1 MGDFLKSG
9 EMIKPDVNLVIIKLW
24 DKRIESLLKH
34 PSFEALSNKIGFQL
48 ITLFGILNEEFPENI
63 DFVEEF
69 SPTGEKTED
78 VAVEQVTVNGRPLDR
93 LLVKAYPPAAN
104 PNPTTMTQFKSG
116 GEVILVT
123 DGEAELTYADK
134 ISDGLIAKSDLKSVE
149 VSRGD
154 LIIST
159 NTPNNWTRIG
169 DDFSFIYFVGN
180 PNGSQRYADIPKEKI
195 PVK

>member
-1 MGDFLKSG
+1 
-9 EMIKPDVNLVIIKLW
+9 
-24 DKRIESLLKH
+24 
-34 PSFEALSNKIGFQL
+34 
-48 ITLFGILNEEFPENI
+48 
-63 DFVEEF
+63 
-69 SPTGEKTED
+69 
-78 VAVEQVTVNGRPLDR
+78 
-93 LLVKAYPPAAN
+93 
-104 PNPTTMTQFKSG
+104 MTQFKSG

-134 ISDGLIAKSDLKSVE
+134 ISDGFIAKSDLRSVK

-159 NTPNNWTRIG
+159 NTPNNWTKIG

-180 PNGSQRYADIPKEKI
+180 PDGYQRYADVPKEKI